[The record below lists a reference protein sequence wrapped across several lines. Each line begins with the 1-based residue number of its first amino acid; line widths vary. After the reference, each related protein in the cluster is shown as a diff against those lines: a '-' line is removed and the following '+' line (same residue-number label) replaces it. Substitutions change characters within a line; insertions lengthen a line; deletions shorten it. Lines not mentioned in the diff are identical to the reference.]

1 MYQELAVGC
10 KVMAAQSWTCW
21 FQPASA
27 SVVGSIVSKPSS
39 RMSSRQSATQ
49 STCCS
54 IDTVMFD
61 RTEGLPGPVSM
72 KKFGNPAVMRP
83 RYVDGPDAHFSWRDT
98 PSRPATSAATR
109 APVMAS
115 KPVAYTMAS
124 KPNDSSAVSMPSSVM
139 LTIGCLRRS
148 TSRTCGM
155 L

>member
-21 FQPASA
+21 FQPDSASA
-27 SVVGSIVSKPSS
+27 VGSIVSKPTS
-39 RMSSRQSATQ
+39 RRSLRHPVTH

-83 RYVDGPDAHFSWRDT
+83 RYVDGPDAHFSRRD
-98 PSRPATSAATR
+98 
-109 APVMAS
+109 MQ
-115 KPVAYTMAS
+115 
-124 KPNDSSAVSMPSSVM
+124 
-139 LTIGCLRRS
+139 IG
-148 TSRTCGM
+148 
-155 L
+155 

>member
-1 MYQELAVGC
+1 MNTRGLPGTLAPMYQELAVGS

-21 FQPASA
+21 FHPDSA

-39 RMSSRQSATQ
+39 RMSLRHPATQ

-72 KKFGNPAVMRP
+72 KKFGYPAVMSP
-83 RYVDGPDAHFSWRDT
+83 RYVDGPAAHFSLRDK

-109 APVMAS
+109 
-115 KPVAYTMAS
+115 
-124 KPNDSSAVSMPSSVM
+124 
-139 LTIGCLRRS
+139 
-148 TSRTCGM
+148 
-155 L
+155 

>member
-1 MYQELAVGC
+1 VLVPAGFGERGRLDRLEALF
-10 KVMAAQSWTCW
+10 AQS
-21 FQPASA
+21 
-27 SVVGSIVSKPSS
+27 S
-39 RMSSRQSATQ
+39 RHSATQ

-72 KKFGNPAVMRP
+72 KKFGNPAVMSP
-83 RYVDGPDAHFSWRDT
+83 RYVDGPAAHFVLEGHT
-98 PSRPATSAATR
+98 IPAGDVAATR

-148 TSRTCGM
+148 TSRTCGR